1 MKITLI
7 CLFIVIQN
15 KVIKYMTN
23 IGQNTGILK
32 ASMNVQHRATNVL
45 LVTESQNLNSGSR
58 RINGLNSS
66 VALVGKAGPL
76 SSSPETLYSYD
87 QLHVYLVI
95 DYCIFSLIT

>member
-1 MKITLI
+1 MI

-15 KVIKYMTN
+15 RVIKYITN

-32 ASMNVQHRATNVL
+32 ASMNVQQKAISVL
-45 LVTESQNLNSGSR
+45 LVTESQNLNSGNL

-76 SSSPETLYSYD
+76 SSSPKTDTKLIISQQSSARRDYTLG
-87 QLHVYLVI
+87 VVVR
-95 DYCIFSLIT
+95 

>member
-1 MKITLI
+1 MI

-15 KVIKYMTN
+15 RVIKYITN

-32 ASMNVQHRATNVL
+32 ASMNVQQKAISVL
-45 LVTESQNLNSGSR
+45 LVTDSQNLNSGNL

-76 SSSPETLYSYD
+76 SSSPKTYK
-87 QLHVYLVI
+87 I
-95 DYCIFSLIT
+95 DYYSTIYYQHTATAHLA